1 MLVGTKELESYFIS
15 QQQTKTNEKSKN
27 LSKKEK
33 VPKPMSFIH
42 YIQPF
47 EKSFKHI
54 KTSN

>member
-33 VPKPMSFIH
+33 VPKPMSFIIFSLRKIVQTH
-42 YIQPF
+42 
-47 EKSFKHI
+47 
-54 KTSN
+54 